1 MSLLCVHHSLSPSHL
16 FICIATLSPS
26 LKHRVS
32 SHHSPSHLPPYLP
45 PPSSP
50 MLSPSPSTSTSTQ
63 PSLTLSAVRSK
74 YQDTGYLT
82 RPWPGSSAPSQ
93 VLLADWQR
101 ITEAWLMCVVFIQ
114 PSFILHNIFIP
125 ISSLLFFSLPISLLS
140 NEITQIKYYS
150 KKEKYENVYVP
161 VRHCERLYLLL
172 EMLKWEKQFLLY
184 FKLYYHFKRTHT
196 THIRTRH
203 TYTHDTHTHSIMQSD
218 QKINC
223 TDKIQTASR

>member
-50 MLSPSPSTSTSTQ
+50 MLSPSLSTSTSTQ

-140 NEITQIKYYS
+140 NQITQIKYYS
-150 KKEKYENVYVP
+150 KKVKYENVYVP
-161 VRHCERLYLLL
+161 ARHCE
-172 EMLKWEKQFLLY
+172 
-184 FKLYYHFKRTHT
+184 KL
-196 THIRTRH
+196 
-203 TYTHDTHTHSIMQSD
+203 
-218 QKINC
+218 
-223 TDKIQTASR
+223 

>member
-1 MSLLCVHHSLSPSHL
+1 MSLLCVHHSVSPSHL

-45 PPSSP
+45 PPPPPLPSPPLPSSP
-50 MLSPSPSTSTSTQ
+50 MLSTSTQ

-82 RPWPGSSAPSQ
+82 RPRPGSSASSE

-101 ITEAWLMCVVFIQ
+101 IIFPQTSTHTWTCSVWLTEAWLMCSYSH
-114 PSFILHNIFIP
+114 PSYSSVSLIWFIP

-140 NEITQIKYYS
+140 VKLHKWNIIRRNKVR
-150 KKEKYENVYVP
+150 NVCVHLQRNTRDFTCYW
-161 VRHCERLYLLL
+161 ER
-172 EMLKWEKQFLLY
+172 
-184 FKLYYHFKRTHT
+184 
-196 THIRTRH
+196 
-203 TYTHDTHTHSIMQSD
+203 
-218 QKINC
+218 
-223 TDKIQTASR
+223 